1 MFDFGFSEML
11 LIGAVA
17 LVVLGP
23 ERLPVVARTAGEWM
37 GKAQRFVSQVKYDIE
52 RESHLQELKQ
62 LQNEARTVA
71 DDVRMSV
78 QAEANAIEKDV
89 SSVAKSVTDSETD
102 AEGMESTKVKD
113 SPKSFTPPS
122 SKEVA
127 DFYGWNSTP
136 RTFSARNDEESKIF
150 AKRFHYGPTVDELA
164 EEVSRLRRELGMRE
178 AQLGGGS
185 RRLGTRARTNR
196 PRIYR

>member
-23 ERLPVVARTAGEWM
+23 ERLPAVARTAGEWM

-62 LQNEARTVA
+62 LQNEARQVA
-71 DDVRMSV
+71 DDVRFSV

-89 SSVAKSVTDSETD
+89 SAVAKSVTDNEIT
-102 AEGMESTKVKD
+102 AEGAPVTGEKQTSSAVVR
-113 SPKSFTPPS
+113 PS

-127 DFYGWNSTP
+127 DFYGWNSTSSP
-136 RTFSARNDEESKIF
+136 FAVHDDEESKIF

-178 AQLGGGS
+178 AQLGGGT
-185 RRLGTRARTNR
+185 RRLGVRARTNR